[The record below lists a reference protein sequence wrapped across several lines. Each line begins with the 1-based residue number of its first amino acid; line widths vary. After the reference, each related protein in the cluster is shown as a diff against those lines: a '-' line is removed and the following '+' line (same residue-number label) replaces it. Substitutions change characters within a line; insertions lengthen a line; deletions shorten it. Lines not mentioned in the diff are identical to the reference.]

1 MTTPPPDGPARD
13 GGDTQSGPPTGPRTG
28 EPLPDRPLPPPPP
41 PPPPPAPG
49 GTGGYPAAP
58 PPSPGHPGHP
68 GAPGGPGGPVG
79 PPPGYPGSAPAGPY
93 PGYKPFDPWAALA
106 LAFGIILGP
115 LGLVFS
121 VVSLV
126 RTSGGKRRGRPLA
139 IIGLV
144 LSVLW
149 IAGVTAIVWYAVS
162 SSASRDDAGVI
173 VERGR
178 VSVEDVR
185 TGDCIADFDEG
196 TTFSVTGVPCAEEHT
211 TVVYA
216 VWDIAGD
223 DFPGLSTVVA
233 DAEKGCVDRLPS
245 GLEGQV
251 DQGELSVAY
260 FHPQEGTWSR
270 GDREV
275 ACLVVSESG
284 PLTQPVP
291 TSS

>member
-13 GGDTQSGPPTGPRTG
+13 GDDTLSGPRTGQTGPRTG

-41 PPPPPAPG
+41 PG

-58 PPSPGHPGHP
+58 PPPPPGYPGAP
-68 GAPGGPGGPVG
+68 GAPGGPGGP
-79 PPPGYPGSAPAGPY
+79 PPGHPGAAPAGPY
-93 PGYKPFDPWAALA
+93 PGFKPFDPWAALA
-106 LAFGIILGP
+106 LAFAIILGP

-121 VVSLV
+121 IVSLV

-139 IIGLV
+139 IIGLII
-144 LSVLW
+144 SVLW
-149 IAGVTAIVWYAVS
+149 IAAVVAIIWFAVAT
-162 SSASRDDAGVI
+162 SASRDDAGVI

-178 VSVEDVR
+178 LSVEDVR
-185 TGDCIADFDEG
+185 SGDCIADFDEG

-211 TVVYA
+211 TVVYS

-223 DFPGLSTVVA
+223 DFPGLSKVVA
-233 DAEKGCVDRLPS
+233 DAEKGCVDRLPA

-251 DQGELSVAY
+251 DQGKLSVAY

-275 ACLVVSESG
+275 ACLIVSESG